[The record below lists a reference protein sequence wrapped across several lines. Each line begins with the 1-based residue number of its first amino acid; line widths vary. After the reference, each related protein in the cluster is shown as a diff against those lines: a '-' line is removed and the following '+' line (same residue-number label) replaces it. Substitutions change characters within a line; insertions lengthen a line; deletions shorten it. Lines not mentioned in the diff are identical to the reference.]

1 MRKVVLAL
9 LFLTSSA
16 AAQTVLA
23 GDVGAGQSA
32 FASKGC
38 IGCHGSAGKNPTGE
52 NPVIGGKSAEFITAE
67 LIKFRSGERTDPLM
81 NAMTAS
87 LSDADIA
94 NLAAYLSS
102 Q

>member
-1 MRKVVLAL
+1 MRKCFAVLM
-9 LFLTSSA
+9 FLAPFLSIQPA
-16 AAQTVLA
+16 VA
-23 GDVGAGQSA
+23 GDIDAGKA
-32 FASKGC
+32 VFAAKGC
-38 IGCHGSAGKNPTGE
+38 IGCHGTSGKNPTGE
-52 NPVIGGKSAEFITAE
+52 NPVIGGKPAEFISAE
-67 LIKFRSGERTDPLM
+67 LEKFRSGERQDPLM